1 MRLLV
6 YSILFI
12 SIIVIMVNLSLT
24 NSLASDGKGL
34 AGLMDKEI
42 ELSSST
48 ADLEADIMAAGSV
61 FSVENRAKELGFN
74 LPLKVVAIK
83 PLPIASKGD

>member
-12 SIIVIMVNLSLT
+12 TITVIMINLAMT

-34 AGLMDKEI
+34 AGLMDKKN
-42 ELSSST
+42 ELSLLT
-48 ADLEADIMAAGSV
+48 ANLEEEITTAGSV
-61 FSVENRAKELGFN
+61 SLVANRAKEMGFI
-74 LPLKVVAIK
+74 LPLKVVFF
-83 PLPIASKGD
+83 KGG

>member
-1 MRLLV
+1 MRLIV
-6 YSILFI
+6 YVILFV
-12 SIIVIMVNLSLT
+12 STVVILINLAMT
-24 NSLASDGKGL
+24 NSLASDGRGL

-42 ELSSST
+42 ELNSIT
-48 ADLEADIMAAGSV
+48 ANLEADIMVAGSV
-61 FSVENRAKELGFN
+61 FSVESRAKELGFN

>member
-1 MRLLV
+1 MRPLV

-12 SIIVIMVNLSLT
+12 SLIVIMVNLAMT

-34 AGLMDKEI
+34 AGLMDKKN
-42 ELSSST
+42 ELSLST
-48 ADLEADIMAAGSV
+48 ANLEEEIMTFGSV

-83 PLPIASKGD
+83 PFYIASKSD

>member
-12 SIIVIMVNLSLT
+12 SLIVIMVNLAMT

-34 AGLMDKEI
+34 AGLMDKKN
-42 ELSSST
+42 ELVLST
-48 ADLEADIMAAGSV
+48 ANLEEEIMTFGSV
-61 FSVENRAKELGFN
+61 FSVEDRAKKLGFN
-74 LPLKVVAIK
+74 IPLKVVAIK
-83 PLPIASKGD
+83 PFSIASKGD

>member
-1 MRLLV
+1 MRPLV

-12 SIIVIMVNLSLT
+12 SLIVIIINLSLT
-24 NSLASDGKGL
+24 NSLASDGKSL

-48 ADLEADIMAAGSV
+48 ADLEVDIMAAVSV

-83 PLPIASKGD
+83 PSPQASKSD

>member
-1 MRLLV
+1 MRPLV

-12 SIIVIMVNLSLT
+12 SLIVIMVNLAMT

-34 AGLMDKEI
+34 AGLMDKKN
-42 ELSSST
+42 ELSLST
-48 ADLEADIMAAGSV
+48 ANLEEEIMTFGSV

-83 PLPIASKGD
+83 PFSIASKSD